1 MKICVAPLLDT
12 EMEYGDNTR
21 RWNFVK
27 LCVPV
32 ITRQKRKIIVAST
45 IRNQSFCEYVK
56 KLQLFMDHGRVCC
69 DVNAVTVQGAGLH
82 CPTW

>member
-27 LCVPV
+27 LCVIV
-32 ITRQKRKIIVAST
+32 ITRQKIKIIVGSL
-45 IRNQSFCEYVK
+45 EE
-56 KLQLFMDHGRVCC
+56 L
-69 DVNAVTVQGAGLH
+69 NAN
-82 CPTW
+82 